1 MNKNFKTEEVKIIN
15 MINWCIKKWHRYN
28 IRKFIKKYTKNRI
41 INTPILDAGC
51 GYRSNYNEVRLQPYH
66 TLDLCVDLNPTF
78 IGDVTDMNM
87 IKDETYQ
94 TVIVTEVLEH
104 VFDYK
109 GALKECYR
117 VLRKGGCLI
126 TTTPFWTAIHE
137 KEYQKDYWRFTP
149 RTLKR
154 IFSDVGFKDIEVET
168 TGRKLKPLVIA
179 VRGIK

>member
-41 INTPILDAGC
+41 INPPILDAGC
-51 GYRSNYNEVRLQPYH
+51 GYRNNYNEVKLQPYH

-104 VFDYK
+104 VFDYD
-109 GALKECYR
+109 GALKE
-117 VLRKGGCLI
+117 
-126 TTTPFWTAIHE
+126 
-137 KEYQKDYWRFTP
+137 
-149 RTLKR
+149 
-154 IFSDVGFKDIEVET
+154 
-168 TGRKLKPLVIA
+168 
-179 VRGIK
+179 